1 MKKSKKNIVTT
12 LIENKLTLL
21 GQPEPLKVK
30 YDVHWNPF
38 FKALKMVFATFALE
52 GVSKLKHHYK
62 LTFEI
67 IESLRGLVWHFRL
80 FLCIAMILM
89 TVSSTHIGCL
99 RLKETFLTALKV
111 KHDVQW
117 NPFFEGL
124 KMVWVTFALEGVS
137 QRKNHRQ
144 LTSEIIESIR
154 GVVWHSGLLL
164 WIPVILRIFSRTH
177 IVYQRLKEIFL
188 RHLSQAWRPLKSI
201 FEGLKN

>member
-1 MKKSKKNIVTT
+1 MKKSQKIIVTT

-89 TVSSTHIGCL
+89 TVSSTHIWL
-99 RLKETFLTALKV
+99 LKTER
-111 KHDVQW
+111 
-117 NPFFEGL
+117 N
-124 KMVWVTFALEGVS
+124 
-137 QRKNHRQ
+137 
-144 LTSEIIESIR
+144 
-154 GVVWHSGLLL
+154 
-164 WIPVILRIFSRTH
+164 FSHGTP
-177 IVYQRLKEIFL
+177 
-188 RHLSQAWRPLKSI
+188 SQAWRAPTSI
-201 FEGLKN
+201 FLKVQNGQSHFCLWGGYENSKITVTSRLRS